1 MRAPMRP
8 STTRAFSMISL
19 LLGGTLLIGTS
30 QAWGLG
36 SVTFTQM
43 TVERCEERGA
53 CEWKLSCGVG
63 ANPQETE
70 LLKGE
75 SARTKYSVKINRSLD
90 VAAFPTTVHCTA
102 WEDDGFFSESWE
114 KLATASVDLP
124 AGGNF
129 QLFIGNKDQGTVRVV
144 MVADSLELGIA
155 PPPPPATPP
164 PAAKPA
170 KGKAASKPAAPAPL
184 QLVGAFNPSLDGH
197 AVVIGLEWKAFKD
210 TMDRLAAAGIQLE
223 DIETFQQGGKRLW
236 NGIFRNSAD
245 EVKLLVDM
253 EGKKFDDS
261 WKKLTGSRMRLT
273 DLEVYE
279 TGGKYTYAGIFR
291 NLGETHALWHNRTRQ
306 EFEDKVK
313 ELAEGKGLR
322 LLDFEVYQIAGKL
335 VYDGTFRAS
344 PRETQLWTGLDQA
357 AFLAKVQGLAG
368 KEWEVVDVETYKD
381 GKARFFDAIV
391 RAGATGSEIVM
402 APDVDA
408 FAKRWHDLVVKG
420 KRLVSLEAYRD

>member
-8 STTRAFSMISL
+8 SATRAFPIIPL
-19 LLGGTLLIGTS
+19 LLGGTLLIAS
-30 QAWGLG
+30 PRAWGMG

-43 TVERCEERGA
+43 TVERCEEHGA

-70 LLKGE
+70 LLKGA
-75 SARTKYSVKINRSLD
+75 SAKTKYSVKINHSLD

-129 QLFIGNKDQGTVRVV
+129 QLFIGSKDQGTVRVV
-144 MVADSLELGIA
+144 MVADSLEIGIA
-155 PPPPPATPP
+155 PPAPPAAPP

-170 KGKAASKPAAPAPL
+170 KGKPAAKPAAAQPL
-184 QLVGAFNPSLDGH
+184 QFVGAFNPSLDGH
-197 AVVIGLEWKAFKD
+197 AVVIGLEWKAFKA
-210 TMDRLAAAGIQLE
+210 TMDRLGAAGIQLE
-223 DIETFQQGGKRLW
+223 DIETFQEGGKRLW

-245 EVKLLVDM
+245 EIRVLVDM

-261 WKKLTGSRMRLT
+261 WKKLTGGKMRLT

-279 TGGKYTYAGIFR
+279 SGGKNLYAGIFR
-291 NLGETHALWHNRTRQ
+291 NLGETHALWHAQTRA
-306 EFEDKVK
+306 EFENKVK
-313 ELAEGKGLR
+313 ELSELKGQK
-322 LLDFEVYQIAGKL
+322 LLDFEVYQNAGKL
-335 VYDGTFRAS
+335 VYDGTFRQT
-344 PRETQLWTGLDQA
+344 PRDAQLWTALDQA
-357 AFLAKVQGLAG
+357 SFLSKVQGLAG

-381 GKARFFDAIV
+381 GKSRFFDAIG
-391 RAGATGSEIVM
+391 RAGASGTEVVL
-402 APDVDA
+402 APDVET
-408 FAKRWHDLVVKG
+408 FAKRWHDLAVKG

>member
-1 MRAPMRP
+1 MRAPTRP
-8 STTRAFSMISL
+8 SATRAFPLIPL
-19 LLGGTLLIGTS
+19 LLGGTLLIGPA

-70 LLKGE
+70 LLKGA
-75 SARTKYSVKINRSLD
+75 SAKTKYSVKINRTLD
-90 VAAFPTTVHCTA
+90 VASFPTTVHCTA

-124 AGGNF
+124 AGGDF

-144 MVADSLELGIA
+144 MAADSLEIGIA
-155 PPPPPATPP
+155 PPSSTPP
-164 PAAKPA
+164 LATKPA
-170 KGKAASKPAAPAPL
+170 KGKGAAKPATPQPL
-184 QLVGAFNPSLDGH
+184 QFLGVFNPSQDGH

-210 TMDRLAAAGIQLE
+210 TMNRLAAAGIQLE

-236 NGIFRNSAD
+236 SGIFRNSAD
-245 EVKLLVDM
+245 EVKLLVDQD
-253 EGKKFDDS
+253 GPKFDDS
-261 WKKLTGSRMRLT
+261 WKKLTGGRMRLT
-273 DLEVYE
+273 DLEVYDV
-279 TGGKYTYAGIFR
+279 GGKYAYAGLFR
-291 NLGETHALWHNRTRQ
+291 NLGESHALWHNLSRKDFA
-306 EFEDKVK
+306 EKVN
-313 ELAEGKGLR
+313 ELAEFKGQR
-322 LLDFEVYQIAGKL
+322 LLDFEVYENLGKI
-335 VYDGTFRAS
+335 VYDGTFRAT
-344 PRETQLWTGLDQA
+344 PREIQLWTGLDQA
-357 AFLAKVQGLAG
+357 AFLSKVQGLAG

-391 RAGATGSEIVM
+391 RAGASGSEVVQ

-408 FAKRWHDLVVKG
+408 FTKRWHDLAAKG
-420 KRLVSLEAYRD
+420 NRLVSLEAYRD